1 LCGVS
6 VDARVIQRRRA
17 AARARRQRQIRRRR
31 ATALA
36 VIAVLVVGI
45 VALATAGGGTS
56 ASHRPAAGGHIG
68 SGVEPPAAQRAAVS
82 RFAAAGRP
90 IYCGG
95 RSRRLVALTFDDGP
109 GPYTT
114 LALRKLS
121 TAHAPATFFLVGKE
135 LAEHRDLPALE
146 RAHGALGD
154 HTWSHPYLPGLDAAT
169 VQGELARTEQ
179 LVATTAGAPV
189 RLFRPPYG
197 ARTPAID
204 TAAGSMGMAEILW
217 DVDTRDSEGA
227 DYAGIAAN
235 VRREI
240 RPGSIVLMHE
250 NRGQTIRALDHV
262 LQTLRHKHLTPVTV
276 PQLLAADPPSESQL
290 AGGPQGCGASAGTGT
305 DGRSARVAG

>member
-1 LCGVS
+1 M
-6 VDARVIQRRRA
+6 
-17 AARARRQRQIRRRR
+17 
-31 ATALA
+31 
-36 VIAVLVVGI
+36 IAVLVVGI

-82 RFAAAGRP
+82 RFATAGRP

-135 LAEHRDLPALE
+135 IAEHRDLPALE

-204 TAAGSMGMAEILW
+204 TAAGSLGMAEILW

-235 VRREI
+235 VRREV

-250 NRGQTIRALDHV
+250 NRGQTIRALKFNILPALRKRGFRTVTIPQMLV
-262 LQTLRHKHLTPVTV
+262 LN
-276 PQLLAADPPSESQL
+276 PPSVKQL
-290 AGGPQGCGASAGTGT
+290 RGGPAAC
-305 DGRSARVAG
+305 